1 MIAVKKWKG
10 SYTVEAAFIVPL
22 LIGVMA
28 FAMRLGIA
36 LYVEIKNE
44 KEGEAVAD
52 MWEVEEFYKYQMIKE
67 VTDE

>member
-1 MIAVKKWKG
+1 MKKWKG

>member
-1 MIAVKKWKG
+1 MKKWKG

-36 LYVEIKNE
+36 LYVEIKNG

>member
-1 MIAVKKWKG
+1 MKKWKG

-36 LYVEIKNE
+36 LYLEIKNE

>member
-1 MIAVKKWKG
+1 MKKWKG
-10 SYTVEAAFIVPL
+10 SYTVEASFIVPL

-28 FAMRLGIA
+28 LAMRLGIA
-36 LYVEIKNE
+36 LYAEVKNE

-67 VTDE
+67 AVDE